1 MKYLSD
7 YTQEAQSKIL
17 KKYNAFFA
25 FSQEQFNKAK
35 KEGLKYIARGAGLY
49 HEAGKS
55 KEFDKDWA
63 NVIAEGIKQDLK
75 ENGKEKIINR
85 ELENYECYYTGDVT
99 EAVYYVSDYGIT
111 EQEVIE
117 VYRKNKDNYDLF

>member
-85 ELENYECYYTGDVT
+85 ELGNYECYYTGDGT

>member
-85 ELENYECYYTGDVT
+85 ELGNYECYYTGDVT